1 MAKLPAV
8 IGVLLMCGATSSFG
22 AEPPTFEQYPVNE
35 PFDQTPAPVD
45 LKSHPRAKRFKDA
58 LSVSASLG
66 PNFAGHYRIVTWGCG
81 SACLELAIVDLE
93 SGRVHFPGKLK
104 RDYYQGVRDGT
115 EPFNFRKDSALLVV
129 AGSPNHRERLGLH
142 YFLWK
147 TGELVDI
154 YEVRHSFS
162 PTH

>member
-1 MAKLPAV
+1 MTRLSAIFAA
-8 IGVLLMCGATSSFG
+8 LLMCGATPSFS
-22 AEPPTFEQYPVNE
+22 AEPPTFDQYRVNE
-35 PFDQTPAPVD
+35 QFDQTPVPVD
-45 LKSHPRAKRFKDA
+45 LKSHPRAKRFQEA

-81 SACLELAIVDLE
+81 LACLELAIVDLE
-93 SGRVHFPGKLK
+93 NGRVYFPGNLK

-115 EPFNFRKDSALLVV
+115 EPFSFRKDSALLVV

-147 TGELVDI
+147 SGELVDI
-154 YEVRHSFS
+154 HEVRHSFS
-162 PTH
+162 PTR